1 MSGLR
6 LRYVA
11 GHQDRKI
18 PLHKLSLL
26 ARLNIEADA
35 LATKYQTE
43 HGSHQPIVLLTE
55 WAGVHLHLQSGTVT
69 SHYETT
75 LRFQATGPPLQ
86 AYMMKKYNWTID
98 TWKHINWRAHGLS
111 IKKDILKRTHLIK
124 YVHDVLPT
132 NAKLHR
138 RDPRRTTCPACRQG
152 TETWVHIVRCSTD
165 ARQTWRAKT
174 LTSIDARCNNLTTDP
189 HLRNLLC
196 NAVSNWMELETEDN
210 TKFCVDPGD
219 FPNAY
224 RRLIM
229 QQNRIGWEHIF
240 QGRFST
246 DWSLLQD
253 NFYANQLNHK
263 PNQKRRTG
271 HSWQVAIIRCVWS
284 RWYLVWE
291 MRNHDLHGADESSQA
306 KANREEVER
315 SLRVIYDVRALMEP
329 SVQTLLCKDITSH
342 FSRTTRYNQNWLA
355 VYGPLVRSSIRRA
368 KERAIQN
375 VRPITDWLRKK
386 YTT

>member
-1 MSGLR
+1 M
-6 LRYVA
+6 
-11 GHQDRKI
+11 
-18 PLHKLSLL
+18 
-26 ARLNIEADA
+26 E
-35 LATKYQTE
+35 LAT
-43 HGSHQPIVLLTE
+43 
-55 WAGVHLHLQSGTVT
+55 
-69 SHYETT
+69 
-75 LRFQATGPPLQ
+75 
-86 AYMMKKYNWTID
+86 D
-98 TWKHINWRAHGLS
+98 
-111 IKKDILKRTHLIK
+111 
-124 YVHDVLPT
+124 
-132 NAKLHR
+132 
-138 RDPRRTTCPACRQG
+138 
-152 TETWVHIVRCSTD
+152 
-165 ARQTWRAKT
+165 
-174 LTSIDARCNNLTTDP
+174 
-189 HLRNLLC
+189 
-196 NAVSNWMELETEDN
+196 DN
-210 TKFCVDPGD
+210 SKFRVDPGD
-219 FPNAY
+219 FPKAY

-246 DWSLLQD
+246 EWSLLQD
-253 NFYANQLNHK
+253 DFYANQLNHK

-291 MRNHDLHGADESSQA
+291 MRNHDLHGADESSRA

-315 SLRVIYDVRALMEP
+315 SLRVIYDARALMEP

-342 FSRTTRYNQNWLA
+342 FSRTTRYTQNWLA